1 MKVKP
6 DGWRGNEP
14 RENMIKGALYE
25 ILKDFAEV
33 ERIFTI
39 VKQQAEY

>member
-1 MKVKP
+1 MNWRDN
-6 DGWRGNEP
+6 DGP
-14 RENMIKGALYE
+14 REKMVKGAMYE

-39 VKQQAEY
+39 VKKQAEY